1 VSRPEPDIG
10 ALTRLTQE
18 REGTSCIY
26 REFRLTVHARVEKV
40 STSDW
45 GVKLAMMDLESPGF
59 LPSDWQ
65 DHPHRWK
72 ASANWEYFHHGGNV
86 WSMSYGWTLY
96 LDTDL
101 VSAVV
106 ETARSVAEEDAPT
119 RFGAIV
125 RSIHDARWPQ
135 TR

>member
-1 VSRPEPDIG
+1 VHRPEPDIA
-10 ALTRLTQE
+10 ALTRLTQG
-18 REGTSCIY
+18 REGASCIY
-26 REFRLTVHARVEKV
+26 REFRLIVLARVEKV

-45 GVKLAMMDLESPGF
+45 GVKLAMRDLESPGF

-72 ASANWEYFHHGGNV
+72 ASASWAHFHHGRNV
-86 WSMSYGWTLY
+86 WSMTYVWTLY
-96 LDTDL
+96 LDPDL

-106 ETARSVAEEDAPT
+106 ETARSVAEADA
-119 RFGAIV
+119 RARLGAIV
-125 RSIHDARWPQ
+125 RAVHDARWPQ